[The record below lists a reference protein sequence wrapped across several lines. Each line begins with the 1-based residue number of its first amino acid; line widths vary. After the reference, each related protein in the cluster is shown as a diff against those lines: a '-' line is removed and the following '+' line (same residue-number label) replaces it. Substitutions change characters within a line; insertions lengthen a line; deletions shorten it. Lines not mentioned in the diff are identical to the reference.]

1 MEINSCTNIQT
12 RLDKSIRKHDTID
25 INQLEINIQVYSIR
39 MLTNQDANTYLLLV
53 TYPINLISNSNKLS
67 LRCIMEISVNFQKEF
82 IS

>member
-1 MEINSCTNIQT
+1 MEINSCTNIQA

-39 MLTNQDANTYLLLV
+39 MLTKDANTYLLLV